1 MIGVAQFDC
10 PRCPFL
16 ASQPF
21 VLLELDGWGECG
33 GALCPEIRGAPAA
46 AYQRLRSP
54 GSSPGVAKLPAL
66 RKEASSE
73 TWVLVAAQVKML
85 KGMEEPLGK
94 FYIASIVLALEYL
107 HDNSIVYRDLKP
119 ENVFIDHTGFVKLGD
134 FGFAK
139 ACPPPPFTAGR
150 TMLQP
155 RLRLQC
161 PLQLIRPA
169 AQATRCF

>member
-1 MIGVAQFDC
+1 
-10 PRCPFL
+10 
-16 ASQPF
+16 
-21 VLLELDGWGECG
+21 
-33 GALCPEIRGAPAA
+33 
-46 AYQRLRSP
+46 
-54 GSSPGVAKLPAL
+54 
-66 RKEASSE
+66 
-73 TWVLVAAQVKML
+73 ML

-119 ENVFIDHTGFVKLGD
+119 ENVFIDQTGFVKLGD

-161 PLQLIRPA
+161 PLQLILAGGPGHTLLLG
-169 AQATRCF
+169 AQLGR